1 MKSMTRTL
9 RILLA
14 LILALSCLSGA
25 ALAEDGPKHVANLVV
40 GTTAANNTFNMTTQ
54 KDAFGR
60 MNYNG
65 LTQGNYVYR
74 DANGDLQPY
83 FFESYEISEDG
94 TVLDFTWHKGAIWH
108 DGQPVTDEDII
119 FTFEYQRDV
128 KKVGGL
134 SNLVNIEIT
143 GENAAR
149 LTFSEPDV
157 YYYLNTSCN
166 NTACMYAKH
175 IWEGVEDYSN
185 YTGEDAAI
193 GCGPYRLVS
202 YDVDSQTSYYE
213 AVPENA
219 FLGEITV
226 DAVTVQS
233 YADQASLMMAL
244 ANGEVDAYYTYA
256 SPIDA
261 TLIESFTGMDGLELG
276 QSDFSGSYQMLF
288 GCSRTPGDDVN
299 FRQAIAY
306 AIDYPTIAATTSG
319 SYGKT
324 PNRGVLNP
332 ACKGFDGS
340 IAMLEYSPDT
350 AGEMLDAA
358 GYADADGDGWRDLP
372 DGTAMD
378 LAVVPQYSSN
388 MEVRSRIGEIICTS
402 LKAVGVNCHIDE
414 EAISNSEVWEDKI
427 TREDYDISITFCT
440 SGVAAY
446 STAFRYML
454 AELRE
459 GDSGWHWG
467 SYHSDALKDAFYAM
481 TEAINDTQYLE
492 NVTRLQHMADEE
504 MFAMTLAWQTAF
516 FPYRTDRYE
525 GWINYPSWG
534 VIHAETWF
542 TLTAK

>member
-1 MKSMTRTL
+1 MKSIA
-9 RILLA
+9 RILSTLLAVMLA
-14 LILALSCLSGA
+14 LTCLSCA
-25 ALAEDGPKHVANLVV
+25 ALAEESPKHVDNLII
-40 GTTAANNTFNMTTQ
+40 GTTAANNTFSMNSQ

-74 DANGDLQPY
+74 DANGNLQPY
-83 FFESYEISEDG
+83 FFDSYEISEDG

-134 SNLVNIEIT
+134 ANLVSVEIT

-149 LTFSEPDV
+149 LTFSKPDV

-166 NTACMYAKH
+166 NNACIYPKH
-175 IWEGVEDYSN
+175 IWENIEDYST
-185 YTGEDAAI
+185 YAGEDAAI
-193 GCGPYRLVS
+193 GCGPYKLVS

-213 AVPENA
+213 AVPENNL
-219 FLGEITV
+219 LGEITV
-226 DAVTVQS
+226 DKVTVQS
-233 YADQASLMMAL
+233 YADQASLMMAM

-261 TLIESFTGMDGLELG
+261 TLIESFTGLDGLELG

-306 AIDYPTIAATTSG
+306 AIDYPTIATAVSG

-332 ACKGFDGS
+332 ACKGFDETIG
-340 IAMLEYSPDT
+340 MLECNPDT
-350 AGEMLDAA
+350 AVEMLEAA
-358 GYADADGDGWRDLP
+358 GYVDADGDGWRELP
-372 DGTAMD
+372 DGSAMD

-402 LKAVGVNCHIDE
+402 LKAVGVNCHVDE
-414 EAISNSEVWEDKI
+414 EAISNSEIWEDKI
-427 TREDYDISITFCT
+427 TNEDYDISITFCT
-440 SGVAAY
+440 SGVAGY
-446 STAFRYML
+446 NTAFRYIL
-454 AELRE
+454 AELRD

-467 SYHSDALKDAFYAM
+467 SYHSDAFKETFYAM
-481 TEAINDTQYLE
+481 TEAISDDQYLE
-492 NVTRLQHMADEE
+492 NCQKLQHMVDEE

>member
-157 YYYLNTSCN
+157 YYYLNTSCM

-185 YTGEDAAI
+185 YTGEDAAV

-288 GCSRTPGDDVN
+288 GCSRTLGDDVN

-378 LAVVPQYSSN
+378 LAVVPQYSSK
-388 MEVRSRIGEIICTS
+388 MEVRSRIGEIVCTS

-481 TEAINDTQYLE
+481 T
-492 NVTRLQHMADEE
+492 
-504 MFAMTLAWQTAF
+504 
-516 FPYRTDRYE
+516 
-525 GWINYPSWG
+525 
-534 VIHAETWF
+534 
-542 TLTAK
+542 

>member
-157 YYYLNTSCN
+157 YYYLNTSCM

-185 YTGEDAAI
+185 YTGEDAAV

-378 LAVVPQYSSN
+378 LAVVPQYSSK
-388 MEVRSRIGEIICTS
+388 MEVRSRIGEIVCTS

-504 MFAMTLAWQTAF
+504 MFAMTLDWETAF

-525 GWINYPSWG
+525 GWDNWNSWG

>member
-83 FFESYEISEDG
+83 FFENYEISEDG

-157 YYYLNTSCN
+157 YYYLNTSCM

-185 YTGEDAAI
+185 YTGEDAAV

-378 LAVVPQYSSN
+378 LAVVPQYSSK
-388 MEVRSRIGEIICTS
+388 MEVRSRIGEIVCTS

-504 MFAMTLAWQTAF
+504 MFAMTLDWETAF

-525 GWINYPSWG
+525 GWDNWNSWG